1 MRIAIAL
8 LAASVAFSLAT
19 AGAPAKSHRVLLVGT
34 YHGKAGDFRSITA
47 AVKAA
52 KPGDW
57 ILVAPGD
64 YKETVSITK
73 DGIHLRG
80 LDRNK
85 VVVDGTKSGPACSS
99 KAKDQNFKRGDKG
112 NGIVVFKANDVY
124 VENLTACN
132 FLGEGNQIWWNGGD
146 GSGKIGM
153 GSWYGNYLSA
163 TTTFYKGNKPQA
175 SYGEFASNARGPGR
189 LAHSYAPNM
198 NDAGV

>member
-8 LAASVAFSLAT
+8 LVATVAFSLAT

-85 VVVDGTKSGPACSS
+85 VVVDGTKSGPTCSS
-99 KAKDQNFKRGDKG
+99 KVASPAWAMSGSSGCSAGPSQEMADVPDEAVVTGPNRDGRTLVWYYDSWTG
-112 NGIVVFKANDVY
+112 HSGIP
-124 VENLTACN
+124 
-132 FLGEGNQIWWNGGD
+132 
-146 GSGKIGM
+146 GKVIKCFM
-153 GSWYGNYLSA
+153 
-163 TTTFYKGNKPQA
+163 
-175 SYGEFASNARGPGR
+175 PGT
-189 LAHSYAPNM
+189 M
-198 NDAGV
+198 T